1 MATFRNQA
9 TLSYNGS
16 STTSNVVVGEITQVL
31 SAEKHAL
38 ADTYQTGD
46 QLTYVVSITNGG
58 TAAFT
63 ALTVTDDLGAYEFGT
78 EILTPLT
85 YVEGSVALYQNGV
98 LQTDPAVTAG
108 PPLAFAGI
116 TVPAMGNVVLI
127 YSARVNEFADPSG
140 EGVITNTATVSGNG
154 LSTPI
159 AVSETVRGEESVLLS
174 ITKAISPVPV
184 AENGRLTYTFVIEN
198 YGTRPAVATDNL
210 TVTDTFDPILTD
222 LAVTFNGAP
231 WTEGAQY
238 AYAQATGL
246 FTTQEGQITVPAAS
260 FTRDPVTGAFTTLPG
275 VATLVVTGTV

>member
-31 SAEKHAL
+31 SAEKHAPV
-38 ADTYQTGD
+38 DTYQTGD

-140 EGVITNTATVSGNG
+140 EGVITNTATVGGNG